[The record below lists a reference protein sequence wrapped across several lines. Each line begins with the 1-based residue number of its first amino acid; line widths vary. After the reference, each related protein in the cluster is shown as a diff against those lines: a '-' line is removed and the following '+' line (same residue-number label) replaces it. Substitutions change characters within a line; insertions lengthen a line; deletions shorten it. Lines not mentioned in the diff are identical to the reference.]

1 MVSSDLNSVIDAC
14 MYREAGQ
21 PEKSSINAG
30 TCDHRGGVLRV
41 HITNCRITAEPPDI
55 HYLTQKRLK

>member
-1 MVSSDLNSVIDAC
+1 MC
-14 MYREAGQ
+14 REAGQ